1 MSGVLILRGLA
12 RGEVARAVVR
22 RTRRGEPDTAEFL
35 RGGDAADQIFLLL
48 LLLAFGA
55 DGEGVEDAIPLTL
68 SRY

>member
-1 MSGVLILRGLA
+1 MGGVLILRGLA

-22 RTRRGEPDTAEFL
+22 RTRRGERDTAWFC
-35 RGGDAADQIFLLL
+35 AAAVVDQVFL